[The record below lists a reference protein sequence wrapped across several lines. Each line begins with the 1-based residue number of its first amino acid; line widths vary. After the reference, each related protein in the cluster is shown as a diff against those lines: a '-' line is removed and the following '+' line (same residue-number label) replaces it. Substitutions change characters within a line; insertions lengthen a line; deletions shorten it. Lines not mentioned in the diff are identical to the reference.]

1 MADKWTAA
9 DIPEQSGRVAI
20 VTGANS
26 GLGVATARDLARAGA
41 TVVLACRSTD
51 KGDQAAASI
60 RAGVPNAALEV
71 APLDLADLASVREF
85 AERRAAPGLAVDLL
99 INNAGIM
106 AAPRRLTKDGFES
119 QFGTNHLGHFALT
132 GLMLPALLRAGAPR
146 VVTVSSHLHRSGT
159 MHFDDLQGERKYSRW
174 GAYGQ
179 SKLANLM
186 FCFEL
191 QRRATEAGAPLLSM
205 AAHPGY
211 ASTNLQFAATDRF
224 YEKAIGWIGNRVVA
238 QSADMGALP
247 TLYAATF
254 PDLPGG
260 TFVGPGGRSQ
270 QRGYP
275 TVVTAA
281 RKAYDEDAW
290 RRLWEVSEQLTGV
303 HYEFSGERSPA

>member
-1 MADKWTAA
+1 MGRAREAA
-9 DIPEQSGRVAI
+9 ERIGAVAP
-20 VTGANS
+20 G
-26 GLGVATARDLARAGA
+26 
-41 TVVLACRSTD
+41 
-51 KGDQAAASI
+51 
-60 RAGVPNAALEV
+60 AGVGV
-71 APLDLADLASVREF
+71 VRLDLASLASVRE
-85 AERRAAPGLAVDLL
+85 AADELRSACTRIDLL
-99 INNAGIM
+99 VNNAGVM
-106 AAPRRLTKDGFES
+106 MPPYGVTADGFEL
-119 QFGTNHLGHFALT
+119 QFGVNHLGHFALT
-132 GLMLPALLRAGAPR
+132 GLLLDRLAGVPGAR
-146 VVTVSSHLHRSGT
+146 VVTVSSLNHRQGRIN
-159 MHFDDLQGERKYSRW
+159 FDDLQSRR
-174 GAYGQ
+174 GYRRAAGYGQ

-191 QRRATEAGAPLLSM
+191 QRRATEAGAALLSL

-247 TLYAATF
+247 TLYAATV

-260 TFVGPGGRSQ
+260 TLVGPGGRSQ